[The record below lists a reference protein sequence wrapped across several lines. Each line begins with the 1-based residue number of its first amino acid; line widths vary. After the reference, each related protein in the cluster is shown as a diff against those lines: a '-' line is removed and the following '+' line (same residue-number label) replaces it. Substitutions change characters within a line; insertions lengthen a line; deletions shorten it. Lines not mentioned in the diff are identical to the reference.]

1 MKDLKVILGT
11 FLTVLILNWAL
22 SNLLDR
28 PFRWWITVGLFVGFS
43 VVYFVSLKKEK
54 TGRK

>member
-1 MKDLKVILGT
+1 MKNLKVILGT